1 MRELGIVLDCQTNT
15 VTIDSIC
22 LPMRD
27 IDSLLTKH
35 KSKMAIYNYIATWE
49 PLSTASEQERA
60 DQILD
65 AKYEA
70 ADLPDIFKQCENL
83 SLSERD
89 ELLMLLRRY
98 ETLFDGTLG
107 DWKLKLVSL
116 ELREGSVPY
125 STGPYPI
132 HEKYFETTCKEVNR
146 LCDIWVLKTQKTTWI
161 RMGDLLPL

>member
-1 MRELGIVLDCQTNT
+1 M
-15 VTIDSIC
+15 
-22 LPMRD
+22 
-27 IDSLLTKH
+27 
-35 KSKMAIYNYIATWE
+35 SKMAIYNYIAAGE
-49 PLSTASEQERA
+49 PLSKASKQEHA
-60 DQILD
+60 DRILD

-70 ADLPDIFKQCENL
+70 ADLPDIVKQCENL
-83 SLSERD
+83 SLSERE

-132 HEKYFETTCKEVNR
+132 PEKYFETTCKEINR
-146 LCDIWVLKTQKTTWI
+146 LCDI
-161 RMGDLLPL
+161 